1 MKARRS
7 PNDGDRTLEAD
18 LRVMGDECIG
28 RLARILEGCGI
39 PRAAIAQSLHDM
51 ADNLLASERSGTQPP
66 AKVITRRKVRSE
78 IPLAH
83 QLVTEWSRDPRY
95 TDEQGNARPL
105 FKRGRQSVTTLLR
118 RLHRSASVDEILSY
132 LLETKTVERVGNRY
146 RLRRMWVLLRGSAP
160 HNSWSLRYTHA
171 TLGTA
176 KNNLRPATEA
186 PARFQRLAEHAEI
199 PKSKVPLFAAEVERK
214 GSALLKWFD
223 GLLRSYA
230 AERRDGEEVVWLAVA
245 LQMSQNGG
253 DAE

>member
-1 MKARRS
+1 MKVRRS
-7 PNDGDRTLEAD
+7 PNRGDRTPEAD
-18 LRVMGDECIG
+18 LRVMGDECID
-28 RLARILEGCGI
+28 RLTRILEGCGI
-39 PRAAIAQSLHDM
+39 PRAAIAQSLHDI
-51 ADNLLASERSGTQPP
+51 ADKLVASENASTQPP
-66 AKVITRRKVRSE
+66 AKVIARRKARSE

-95 TDEQGNARPL
+95 TDEQGNTRPL

-118 RLHRSASVDEILSY
+118 RLHRSASVDDILSY
-132 LLETKTVERVGNRY
+132 LLETQTVERLGNRY
-146 RLRRMWVLLRGSAP
+146 RLRRGWVLLRGSAP

-176 KNNLRPATEA
+176 ENNLRPATEA

-199 PKSKVPLFAAEVERK
+199 PRSKVPLFAAEVERK

-230 AERRDGEEVVWLAVA
+230 AERREGEEVVWLAVA
-245 LQMSQNGG
+245 LQMLQHDG